1 MKPNIA
7 IFYINWMIAFSAIG
21 LLLIGAWP
29 RAETIRVAGP
39 DGKSIFSQPELVQE
53 FTRGN
58 VPVFVYSDRW

>member
-7 IFYINWMIAFSAIG
+7 IFYINWMIAISAIG

-29 RAETIRVAGP
+29 RSETIWVDGP
-39 DGKSIFSQPELVQE
+39 ANKSVFSQPEMVQE

>member
-1 MKPNIA
+1 MKPQTVLLLL
-7 IFYINWMIAFSAIG
+7 NWFIAFSLIS

-29 RAETIRVAGP
+29 RAETIRVVGP
-39 DGKSIFSQPELVQE
+39 DGKSIFSQPEMVQE